1 MSGIGSGFDYDLV
14 TNTIGAG
21 VAKVEGDVTSLEGS
35 MDPNSAADLIK
46 MQMAMAGKWS
56 VVIGLEFGLVKTIGY
71 ALKGL
76 VQKIG

>member
-1 MSGIGSGFDYDLV
+1 MSGIGSGFDYDSV
-14 TNTIGAG
+14 TNTIGTG
-21 VAKVEGDVTSLEGS
+21 VAKVEGDVTSLESS

-46 MQMAMAGKWS
+46 MQMAMQKWS
-56 VVIGLEFGLVKTIGY
+56 VVIGLESGLVKTIGD

>member
-1 MSGIGSGFDYDLV
+1 MSGIGSGFDYDSV

-21 VAKVEGDVTSLEGS
+21 VAKVEGDVTSLESS

-46 MQMAMAGKWS
+46 MQMAMQKWS
-56 VVIGLEFGLVKTIGY
+56 VVIGLESGLVKTIGD